1 MAITQR
7 VITQS
12 VPATIQET
20 DYSSTDSVTSDSDT
34 ATLDVTTPR
43 SSSSTDNSTATNS
56 DRVAG
61 TTTDESDTELGNPG
75 GQIEQLLPA
84 PYLIG
89 AFVAVFLG
97 GALVSAMLTS
107 CVCLLVMRYVLF
119 V

>member
-1 MAITQR
+1 MTLQYLKSQHPQAAVALITAQP
-7 VITQS
+7 Q
-12 VPATIQET
+12 
-20 DYSSTDSVTSDSDT
+20 T
-34 ATLDVTTPR
+34 AT
-43 SSSSTDNSTATNS
+43 
-56 DRVAG
+56 VAG